1 MIWSEER
8 TTELAELW
16 SHGWSVSKISR
27 HYDISRGSVAG
38 KLNRMGILGNQN
50 EYIREHVKRRKP
62 MPKYER
68 GTWDDKVFEPYAH
81 RKIRKAHERAIQE
94 RTKVAYSQDA
104 ST

>member
-16 SHGWSVSKISR
+16 SRGWSVSKIAQ
-27 HYDISRGSVAG
+27 HYDIGRGSVSG
-38 KLNRMGILGNQN
+38 KLNRMGLLGKKPD
-50 EYIREHVKRRKP
+50 RVRDVVARRKP
-62 MPKYER
+62 NPSALR

-94 RTKVAYSQDA
+94 RTKIAYSQDA